1 MTDYTKTTDFTS
13 KDSLPSGDS
22 GKIIRGAEFGTEF
35 DNIQTAVNSK
45 SNIEN
50 PSFTG
55 NITVTGTVDGRDIA
69 ADGTKLDTIETS
81 ADVTDTANVTAA
93 GAVMD
98 SELTNITAVKA
109 LNQGVATTDS
119 PTFAAVTSTG
129 NVTVGGTVDGR
140 DVAADGTKL
149 DTVETN
155 ADVTD
160 TTNVTAAGALMDS
173 EVTNLAQVKAFDSAD
188 YATAAQGTTADN
200 ALPKTGGAMTGA
212 ITTNSTFDGRDVAT
226 DGTKLDGIEASADV
240 TDTAN
245 VTAAGALMD
254 SELTS
259 EASVKAL
266 NQGVATTDSPT
277 FAGAT
282 VNGTVEFDGLSGT
295 GAVTVTDILDQDNM
309 SSNSATALATQQSI
323 KSYVDSQVATSDTL
337 AEVLANGNAT
347 GGTDVAFGDN
357 DKALFGAGPDL
368 QIYHSGATS
377 FITENGTGDL
387 RISGNNLLLR
397 SDDLFVQSED
407 GTANAARFNATTGVT
422 LYRADVAKLATSST
436 GIDVTGT
443 VTADGLTVDGE
454 GRIEETGAAARFIV
468 SRTDALNVAETASID
483 LLEGSAGGSFG
494 SANNYGFSIDLDGS
508 NNTLNVLSGNQT
520 AVTKR
525 LSVARDT
532 GDISFFEDTG
542 TTAKFQWSASD
553 ESLSLDKTAS
563 GVTKALKLYNN
574 TAGANNRVGIDFHT
588 ASTLYGTIEAGYG
601 ATSPEMN
608 FKVGGV
614 TPSQILKLTS
624 TGIDVS
630 GTVTADGL
638 AVSGDVNISDSVPI
652 LRLDSPAVTWSGGE
666 DLGGIDWYTEDT
678 SGSGPAVM
686 ARIYSESSGTNALPI
701 PNMIFQTSVADVALK
716 DRMRI
721 DGTGDISFYEDTGT
735 TAKLFWDASA
745 ESLGIGEDTPAQK
758 LHLRTSGVN
767 TGARLQV
774 AGGSGRAYDI
784 LSTTDGSL
792 TITDAN
798 ASSERMRIDSSGN
811 VEIKANA
818 GSLSH
823 KFSYNENGGELSLY
837 DNAGVQ
843 ATLIDQSNNTT
854 RMLELVNGS
863 NMEIGLGSANTT
875 GHIQFKSAG
884 FANAMRIDASGNLLV
899 GKTSAGSSVVGQ
911 ELRANGYNVFTR
923 DGDTPLEL
931 YRKTSDGSLLN
942 FTKDGTVVGSIG
954 ANLSRFYIHGSYGS
968 GSGLRFDNASIRPAT
983 STGTSSDD
991 TTDLGAASA
1000 RFDDI
1005 YATNST
1011 IQTSDRNEK
1020 QDIEALSDAE
1030 QRVAVACKGLLRK
1043 FRWKSS
1049 VADKGDDARIHFG
1062 IIAQDL
1068 QDAFTAEGLDA
1079 GRYAM
1084 FISTTWTDEETGEER
1099 TRMGVRYSE
1108 LLAFIIAA
1116 I

>member
-443 VTADGLTVDGE
+443 VMADGLTVDGE